1 MAVSLKNDKDI
12 ETGMEV
18 VEETILPDPTRL
30 PSHKGIAA
38 SIAAAQAVLSHT
50 LSPSPLRKQKV
61 ITSNSANNDGTNYVS
76 EGANYSFLKEV
87 ELLNKLGKPFRTF
100 AFLLFSS
107 VN

>member
-61 ITSNSANNDGTNYVS
+61 ITQ
-76 EGANYSFLKEV
+76 
-87 ELLNKLGKPFRTF
+87 LL
-100 AFLLFSS
+100 
-107 VN
+107 